1 MYVIAVKDDTQVL
14 GFRLFAGYATNTQSF
29 NVDLCGVQVKSFVDD
44 QKYVVGMIY
53 QTLEFARDEAIRHTK
68 LVEEQLGVHYVMYPM
83 SLLELEHRMRNWK

>member
-29 NVDLCGVQVKSFVDD
+29 NVDLCGVQVKSFIDE

-53 QTLEFARDEAIRHTK
+53 QTLEFALNEAFRHTK
-68 LVEEQLGVHYVMYPM
+68 LIEEQLGVHYDMYPM
-83 SLLELEHRMRNWK
+83 SLQQLERRMRNWK